1 MSNKYDAPCRGSIV
15 QNHCAEHMQSIFKCS
30 EEKDALLRLSHAAT
44 EAAQK
49 AHNDDLLKVSKMLVD
64 KAVPAHNAKVRELAA
79 LRTINADLEAKL
91 SDHKAAVGELED
103 EKDDVHIDLCEQ
115 QIETHHLRKQ
125 NRSLQRIVEQ
135 QNAELAEDA
144 KMIEEATAALDA
156 MSAALAKAT
165 EYASELM
172 AFIVTNELLDK
183 MSKEEQPKDPMDV
196 ELPDRGFAAEV
207 EDALQPD
214 QPPPPDP
221 EQDPRPEPP
230 AIDGEGPI

>member
-1 MSNKYDAPCRGSIV
+1 MSNKYDAPCRGSESL
-15 QNHCAEHMQSIFKCS
+15 NHCAEHMQSIFKCS

-44 EAAQK
+44 EASQK
-49 AHNDDLLKVSKMLVD
+49 AHGDDLLKVSKMLVD
-64 KAVPAHNAKVRELAA
+64 KAVPAHNAKVREMAA
-79 LRTINADLEAKL
+79 LRLINADLEVKL

-115 QIETHHLRKQ
+115 

-135 QNAELAEDA
+135 QNTELAEDA
-144 KMIEEATAALDA
+144 KLIEEATAALNSVSDA
-156 MSAALAKAT
+156 LDKANEQAA
-165 EYASELM
+165 ELM

-183 MSKEEQPKDPMDV
+183 MSKEEQSKDPMDV
-196 ELPDRGFAAEV
+196 ELPDRGFASEV
-207 EDALQPD
+207 EDALQSD